1 MIVVSYAI
9 NEAKS
14 YENGHRFDRRDEV
27 NMDYALE
34 FSHFVNT
41 LGPRLC
47 SREINVIHSLR
58 CAPGFWLGHFSL
70 SFFSVTRLVFK
81 VT

>member
-27 NMDYALE
+27 HMDYALE

-47 SREINVIHSLR
+47 SREINVIHSTERARLLVR
-58 CAPGFWLGHFSL
+58 AFQLVIFQCYQIGF
-70 SFFSVTRLVFK
+70 
-81 VT
+81 